1 MRANRAHSPVAAR
14 GLVAALSAGVLGLV
28 LAGCQSGPQ
37 SVPDGTY
44 RLFADASTTS
54 PGAADGLTIA
64 SGTVTLTADGA
75 TSTAELGAASS
86 EYLLC
91 PPSGKGT
98 ARTLGS
104 ALTINGTDYT
114 KPAIYGDCG
123 QTKPVRVTIID
134 LDSYNDGATQLPFT
148 RWAEFCDTS
157 DPDCA

>member
-1 MRANRAHSPVAAR
+1 MTSMRPPSR
-14 GLVAALSAGVLGLV
+14 GALRRLVAVLSAGVLGLA

-104 ALTINGTDYT
+104 ALTINGT
-114 KPAIYGDCG
+114 
-123 QTKPVRVTIID
+123 
-134 LDSYNDGATQLPFT
+134 
-148 RWAEFCDTS
+148 
-157 DPDCA
+157 